1 MIRRATTL
9 TVLSMLAAA
18 AGADTA
24 TFRFI
29 GPGVL
34 GANDL
39 SPDGRWVVGG
49 IDTDGDLISDIA
61 YRYDT
66 LTDTLLQL
74 PGPATSAAAVS
85 DDGSVIIGD
94 LAGPASDPLAEEA
107 GIWYE
112 ETNTWVS
119 MGFLPNAGAC
129 PSRSNAYELSAD
141 GTVAVGLSW
150 DACNG
155 RGFRWTQAEGMVEL
169 ESLASGA
176 NRASVISADGSV
188 IGGFAQG
195 TFGRSP
201 AKWDGLTTAGE
212 SLTDDWGAQGE
223 VFGMSDDG
231 STLLGRVF
239 MGISGWLNAVK
250 WVDGGEP
257 ELIGQGGI
265 NPFLYAGNA
274 MDIAGNGTIV
284 GFDNRQGQ
292 RIAWIQP
299 NGTGDVLNLE
309 TYLEGLGATLPPL
322 DLGLEVCQAISTDG
336 TTIIGHGLQGAWIVT
351 IQSCEADLTGDGVL
365 DLADIN
371 AFVSGFTSQDAISDF
386 DSNGIFDLADINS
399 FVAVFL
405 VGCEGT

>member
-1 MIRRATTL
+1 MIRRTSAITL
-9 TVLSMLAAA
+9 VSLLAAA

-29 GPGVL
+29 GTGAL

-39 SPDGRWVVGG
+39 SPDGRWVVGTL
-49 IDTDGDLISDIA
+49 DLNGDLIPDGA

-66 LTDTLLQL
+66 VTGTFVQL
-74 PGPATSAAAVS
+74 PGPAVQATAVS

-94 LAGPASDPLAEEA
+94 IPGPPGDVLAGEA
-107 GIWYE
+107 AIWHE
-112 ETNTWVS
+112 DTNTWVS
-119 MGFLPNAGAC
+119 MGYLPDAGTC

-150 DACNG
+150 DGCLG

-169 ESLASGA
+169 EVLGNDR
-176 NRASVISADGSV
+176 NRASVISADGS
-188 IGGFAQG
+188 IIAGFAQG
-195 TFGRSP
+195 TFQRSP

-212 SLTDDWGAQGE
+212 SLTDDWDAQGE
-223 VFGMSDDG
+223 VYGISDDG
-231 STLLGRVF
+231 STLLGRVY

-265 NPFLYAGNA
+265 NPYLYAGNA
-274 MDIAGNGTIV
+274 MDIADTGTIV
-284 GFDNRQGQ
+284 GFDSRQGQ

-299 NGTGDVLNLE
+299 NGEGDVVNFKD
-309 TYLEGLGATLPPL
+309 YIEGLGATLPQL
-322 DLGLEVCQAISTDG
+322 DVGLEVCAAISTDG
-336 TTIIGHGLQGAWIVT
+336 NTIVGHGFQGAWIVT
-351 IQSCEADLTGDGVL
+351 IQRCPADLNGDGVL

-371 AFVSGFTSQDAISDF
+371 AFIAGFTTQDAIADI
-386 DSNGIFDLADINS
+386 DGNGIFDLADINA
-399 FVAVFL
+399 FVTAFII
-405 VGCEGT
+405 GCSVT